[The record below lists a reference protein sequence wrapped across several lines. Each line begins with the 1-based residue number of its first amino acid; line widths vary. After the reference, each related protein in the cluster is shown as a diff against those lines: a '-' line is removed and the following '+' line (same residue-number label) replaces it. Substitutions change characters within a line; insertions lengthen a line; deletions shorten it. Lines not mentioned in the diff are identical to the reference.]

1 MPEVDRSV
9 TIGVLVALGVLGLAV
24 SAWVYWPALQG
35 ADAARRALGTHRLA
49 VGAIVSVLVLNA
61 AITLPLAPY
70 LRGDGGFTTGTFALA
85 ALATDIPM
93 LLFVLVRLILPGAVT
108 WRELGLVPLRL
119 DYVLR
124 MGLGGGLA
132 GLIVVDIIGTLLSQV
147 GLRPNQLEQFE
158 FVLNEG
164 PLAFALLLV
173 AAGII
178 APCVEEVFFRGF
190 LFGLYRRRKPVWVAY
205 VVSSVLFTLL
215 HLEPS
220 RMNVMQMAGLSV
232 GICLLATVL
241 AWLYQHTGS
250 LYPSMLAHAV
260 NNATG
265 LILFYAVGIR

>member
-1 MPEVDRSV
+1 VPELDR
-9 TIGVLVALGVLGLAV
+9 TAIIGVFAVLGLMGLAV
-24 SAWVYWPALQG
+24 TAWVYWPALQG
-35 ADAARRALGTHRLA
+35 AEAARRAIGTHRLA
-49 VGAIVSVLVLNA
+49 IGSIISVLVLNA

-70 LRGDGGFTTGTFALA
+70 LRANGGFTTSTFVIA
-85 ALATDIPM
+85 ALSTDIPM
-93 LLFVLVRLILPGAVT
+93 LLFVYLRLIAPGAVS

-119 DYVLR
+119 NYLLR

-132 GLIVVDIIGTLLSQV
+132 GLVVVDIIGTLLSQV

-164 PLAFALLLV
+164 PMAFILLLI
-173 AAGII
+173 AAGVI
-178 APCVEEVFFRGF
+178 APCVEELFFRGF

-215 HLEPS
+215 HLEPT
-220 RMNVMQMAGLSV
+220 RMNLPQMAGLAV
-232 GICLLATVL
+232 GIFLLATLL

-250 LYPSMLAHAV
+250 LYPSMLAHAL

-265 LILFYAVGIR
+265 LILFYTVGVR